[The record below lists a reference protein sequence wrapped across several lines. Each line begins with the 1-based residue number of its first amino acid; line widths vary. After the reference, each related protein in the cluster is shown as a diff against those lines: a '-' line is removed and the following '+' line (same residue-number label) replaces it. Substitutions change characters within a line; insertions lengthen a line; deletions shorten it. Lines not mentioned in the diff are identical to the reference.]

1 REITD
6 GKSLHR
12 RLAQPMVKDEL
23 GRLTET
29 LNQMMTR
36 LERSFAALRR
46 FTAEASH
53 ELKTPLTVLRAG
65 VERAI
70 TTPGVPQE
78 ALAALEETLQET
90 NRMTELVDA
99 LLTLARA
106 DEGIAPLHK
115 EAVDLRSI
123 VAEAGETGELLAEQA
138 GVQMEVRT
146 PPEPVVVP
154 VDRSRIRQLI
164 LNLLTNAVKYT
175 PQGGRVQVQLGP
187 GDDVHG
193 HAARGAPRV
202 TRPGRCGVATA
213 RVAPA
218 SLFCHHF
225 VMRWPL
231 AGEVPGGVLVG
242 RYDWEAVP
250 CSMC

>member
-1 REITD
+1 MIRRPPRSTLFPYTTLFRS
-6 GKSLHR
+6 G
-12 RLAQPMVKDEL
+12 RLA
-23 GRLTET
+23 ET

-36 LERSFAALRR
+36 LERSFAGLRR

-115 EAVDLRSI
+115 EAVDLRGI

-175 PQGGRVQVQLGP
+175 PQGGRVQVQFGQEDTP
-187 GDDVHG
+187 APPNGHG
-193 HAARGAPRV
+193 RV
-202 TRPGRCGVATA
+202 TLR
-213 RVAPA
+213 
-218 SLFCHHF
+218 
-225 VMRWPL
+225 
-231 AGEVPGGVLVG
+231 
-242 RYDWEAVP
+242 
-250 CSMC
+250 